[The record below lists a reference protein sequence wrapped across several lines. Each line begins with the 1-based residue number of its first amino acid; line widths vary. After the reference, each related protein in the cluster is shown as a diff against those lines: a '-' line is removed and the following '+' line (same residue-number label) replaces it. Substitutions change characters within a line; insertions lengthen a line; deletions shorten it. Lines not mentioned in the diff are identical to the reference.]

1 MKISYVRN
9 FVTLMAIFA
18 FCLMAGCV
26 QDKSLV
32 TGEAKS
38 LEWFMEHENE
48 RQKALEICKENNWQ
62 LKGLPNCEN
71 AIRAETITRIQQK
84 RKYRK

>member
-1 MKISYVRN
+1 MNISYVRN
-9 FVTLMAIFA
+9 VVTLMAILA

-32 TGEAKS
+32 TEEAKS

-48 RQKALEICKENNWQ
+48 RQEALLICKENNWQ
-62 LKGLPNCEN
+62 LKGLPNCEK
-71 AIRAETITRIQQK
+71 AIRAETVARIQQK

>member
-1 MKISYVRN
+1 
-9 FVTLMAIFA
+9 MAIDV
-18 FCLMAGCV
+18 FCLMAGCG

-32 TGEAKS
+32 TGKTKS

-48 RQKALEICKENNWQ
+48 RQEALEICKENNWQ

-71 AIRAETITRIQQK
+71 AIRAETIARIQQK
-84 RKYRK
+84 RKHRK